1 MTCRAI
7 AIVLLAL
14 ACASPAIA
22 GGSPVKARLSSA
34 NAGEEVGGVLTLNGY
49 DLAGHLS
56 GGGINVTITGT
67 VKSSSVSVV
76 VTGHISPSCNL
87 NGQSMSGDGPN
98 SGAST
103 SITLDF
109 FCHTKAGNIG
119 GGQDYLYHLELNLP
133 PLHPISPGSTDPGE
147 DAAADPASG
156 EIQRDLT

>member
-1 MTCRAI
+1 MRADYRYCI
-7 AIVLLAL
+7 LLLSAL
-14 ACASPAIA
+14 ACASPAMA
-22 GGSPVKARLSSA
+22 DGSAVKARLSST
-34 NAGEEVGGVLTLNGY
+34 NAGEEVSGVLTLNGY
-49 DLAGHLS
+49 DLSGHLS
-56 GGGINVTITGT
+56 GGGIDVTITGD

-87 NGQSMSGDGPN
+87 NGQSMSGEDPN
-98 SGAST
+98 TGAST

-147 DAAADPASG
+147 DA
-156 EIQRDLT
+156 

>member
-1 MTCRAI
+1 MRKLNWRAVLI
-7 AIVLLAL
+7 AIVMNAAAPMLCTTATQ
-14 ACASPAIA
+14 A
-22 GGSPVKARLSSA
+22 GATDIKARLSST
-34 NAGEEVGGVLTLNGY
+34 NASEEVSGSLRLNGY

-56 GGGINVTITGT
+56 GGGIDVTITGT

-87 NGQSMSGDGPN
+87 NGQSMSGEGPN
-98 SGAST
+98 IGAST

-109 FCHTKAGNIG
+109 FCHTKAGVIG

-147 DAAADPASG
+147 DA
-156 EIQRDLT
+156 